1 MTKEPKIME
10 LDAII
15 TELVWLSQNVNIW
28 VYKST
33 LCIITELL
41 VRYKMQIITLITT
54 IESKNNGMDVNNNI
68 NKLKSETLLRRI
80 ITI

>member
-1 MTKEPKIME
+1 ME

-54 IESKNNGMDVNNNI
+54 IESKNNGMDVNNKI
-68 NKLKSETLLRRI
+68 IKWKSETLLRRLI
-80 ITI
+80 AL